1 MVSAVSALGIGTAAA
16 GDSYVYGPFM
26 HRWSAAYT
34 EAGSEVT
41 DAGGVALLEEG
52 GGGLRGF
59 RQGAR
64 GDGGVERAL
73 GGGYRAG
80 VMIAEYMKKSKE

>member
-52 GGGLRGF
+52 CGF
-59 RQGAR
+59 RQGA
-64 GDGGVERAL
+64 RAL